1 MIDRIFNGFVVDY
14 LQLSFFPP
22 VCNLADYCVV
32 IGVVLMLIY
41 VLSLLT
47 FLTGRKNVRKTK
59 RKRKRLMSEPV
70 ELVLS
75 EREEG
80 SGWIRFW
87 LKGFRI

>member
-1 MIDRIFNGFVVDY
+1 MFY
-14 LQLSFFPP
+14 
-22 VCNLADYCVV
+22 
-32 IGVVLMLIY
+32 
-41 VLSLLT
+41 SLLT

-80 SGWIRFW
+80 IR
-87 LKGFRI
+87 LDKVLAERLPDLTRTAIQRLLEEEQVLINCQ